1 MLDIEMTNK
10 RFSLVQMFSLSRQ
23 EEKADLTG
31 VASSKSTKKYTY
43 NNQTYDYTGDDY
55 YVEIKVSWVKKP
67 VCVCVCVWGGGG
79 GVGKWDGGYKG
90 YTYNSRTYVCSDAGY
105 YLDIKV
111 SLEGVMRRW
120 R

>member
-67 VCVCVCVWGGGG
+67 VCVCVCGGGG
-79 GVGKWDGGYKG
+79 GGGG
-90 YTYNSRTYVCSDAGY
+90 GLGRGMGVIRGTLTTAEPMSAAMPVITLISR
-105 YLDIKV
+105 
-111 SLEGVMRRW
+111 
-120 R
+120 